1 MRFLSLKLNRLRKQ
15 PPIRAPLSH
24 PGLARELRQ
33 SEHHQCLGK
42 RNHRVAVPLVRPA
55 TEGKFLRIL
64 PEKNAPFWQDFQVFH
79 AHNRANQNALL

>member
-64 PEKNAPFWQDFQVFH
+64 PEKKRSILARFSSFSCPQS
-79 AHNRANQNALL
+79 R

>member
-64 PEKNAPFWQDFQVFH
+64 PEKKRSILARFSSFSCSQS
-79 AHNRANQNALL
+79 R